1 MTTLRGPSPRL
12 PDPVPAGTQR
22 LPMLL
27 QTFDPLA
34 GPETAPPLGF
44 IDLDA
49 SVSSLAHGVA
59 WQAGRCHYHHGYE
72 LHLLAAPHR
81 CAYVGGEIHR
91 LAAGS
96 LVLIGPRL
104 PHNLAYVGLPGDDDN
119 GGNKAR
125 SFTLRFADEPF
136 RKGMALFPELREA
149 EAMLDRA
156 HQGIEFFGLDE
167 AVVERFHRVRNLR
180 GLQRFAE
187 FAALLHELS
196 RWQACRRLTTQHRR
210 HADSASLNERTQQI
224 YRVLDFINANYMQ
237 ELSLSRVS
245 EVAGIPTISAFSRY
259 FRQVTGSTFTECVI
273 SLRVAKACQLL
284 LNTRKHVGSICY
296 EVGFNNISNFNRHFR
311 AIRGM
316 PPGEY
321 RASGGAGAAASNG
334 LHRSQRE
341 PQ

>member
-1 MTTLRGPSPRL
+1 MTTLRHASPRL
-12 PDPVPAGTQR
+12 PGDMPAGTQR
-22 LPMLL
+22 RPMPL
-27 QTFDPLA
+27 QAFDPLA
-34 GPETAPPLGF
+34 GPGPAPPLGF

-72 LHLLAAPHR
+72 LHLLAVPHR

-91 LAAGS
+91 LSAGS

-104 PHNLAYVGLPGDDDN
+104 PHNLAYVGLPGEDDSN
-119 GGNKAR
+119 NKAR
-125 SFTLRFADEPF
+125 SFTLRFADEPL
-136 RKGMALFPELREA
+136 RKGMALFPELREV

-156 HQGIEFFGLDE
+156 HQGLEFFGLSD
-167 AVVERFHRVRNLR
+167 AVVERFHHVRNLR

-187 FAALLHELS
+187 FAALLHDLS
-196 RWQACRRLTTQHRR
+196 RCQGYRRLSTLRSKQ
-210 HADSASLNERTQQI
+210 ADAAPLTERTQQI

-237 ELSLSRVS
+237 ELSLSHVT
-245 EVAGIPTISAFSRY
+245 EVAGIPSISALSRY
-259 FRQVTGSTFTECVI
+259 FRQVTGSTFTESVI

-284 LNTRKHVGSICY
+284 LNTRKQVGSICY

-311 AIRGM
+311 ALRGM

-321 RASGGAGAAASNG
+321 RASGGAGAARNG
-334 LHRSQRE
+334 LHRSPQE